1 MGADIQK
8 DSKYVQCL
16 GSILLRLNDN
26 IESTIKKSNS
36 DSITKEIVN
45 ILSTFLMSDDFIP
58 FYFLTNKNFLLYICL
73 VCENQGDLL
82 LFIKIL
88 LPLLEE
94 LKNLKFE
101 TKLWQAE
108 NSESEK
114 KNILASY
121 LKKNLLSISKSEF
134 SDKIIENQT
143 K

>member
-1 MGADIQK
+1 MGSDIQK
-8 DSKYVQCL
+8 DSKNVQCL

-26 IESTIKKSNS
+26 IESTIKKCNS
-36 DSITKEIVN
+36 DSITKEVVN
-45 ILSTFLMSDDFIP
+45 IFSTFLMSDDFIP

-114 KNILASY
+114 KI
-121 LKKNLLSISKSEF
+121 F
-134 SDKIIENQT
+134 
-143 K
+143 

>member
-1 MGADIQK
+1 
-8 DSKYVQCL
+8 
-16 GSILLRLNDN
+16 
-26 IESTIKKSNS
+26 
-36 DSITKEIVN
+36 
-45 ILSTFLMSDDFIP
+45 MSDDFIP

-101 TKLWQAE
+101 TKIWQAE

-114 KNILASY
+114 KNILASD
-121 LKKNLLSISKSEF
+121 LKKNYFLFLKVIFLTKLSK
-134 SDKIIENQT
+134 NQT
-143 K
+143 KQSHSKNL